1 MDVGIV
7 LGADVFEFWVEGF
20 VAGAGES
27 GIAFRHLEE
36 GISLME
42 VGVVVISWQPAE
54 SCVGD
59 FIGFPCKLLAGA
71 LVILS
76 IEYILIL

>member
-27 GIAFRHLEE
+27 GISFRDLEK

-42 VGVVVISWQPAE
+42 VGVVVISRQPAG
-54 SCVGD
+54 S
-59 FIGFPCKLLAGA
+59 
-71 LVILS
+71 
-76 IEYILIL
+76 